1 MSGVSLSQF
10 NPSKPEAPTYP
21 DVPWWSVLVAALVF
35 SIAGVIVGAYV
46 GVGSLTSAAGT
57 VSIGS
62 FAIDTVSYIPHILL
76 LFGVLADM
84 FTLQGVWSIPTLVGV
99 LSIFGNYVFD
109 YFWSGLDSLGD
120 SVKTTITKPT
130 VQQPPVASGGGRMKG
145 GKLFESYTGCSV
157 QGLESWNSAYTPQTL
172 VITSTVFSY
181 YCLDLVRNRGWVN
194 SIGVLLSFILAY
206 GAQVGVISYNT
217 SGVGC
222 AVDGQKVQ
230 YSPFMQGLRSLFNG
244 LFFGGVSYAVV
255 ESYAKSRLPSS
266 AILPYSPISAKDLRA
281 GPNGKMV
288 DAKGN
293 PYIVLDNGLAIPD
306 IGAAAPGTPLASGA
320 TTMASNRTAAAA
332 TCPSR

>member
-1 MSGVSLSQF
+1 MSGASLAQF
-10 NPSKPEAPTYP
+10 NPPPPEAPKYP

-62 FAIDTVSYIPHILL
+62 FAVDTVSYVPHILL

-84 FTLQGVWSIPTLVGV
+84 FTLQGVWSIPSLVGV
-99 LSIFGNYVFD
+99 LSIFANYVFD
-109 YFWSGLDSLGD
+109 FFWKGLDSLGE
-120 SVKTTITKPT
+120 SVKTTIRKPMDEE
-130 VQQPPVASGGGRMKG
+130 PPTSGGKRMKG

-157 QGLESWNSAYTPQTL
+157 QGLEGWNSAYAPQTL
-172 VITSTVFSY
+172 VITSTIFSY

-194 SIGVLLSFILAY
+194 SIGVLLSFVLAY
-206 GAQVGVISYNT
+206 LAQVGVISFNT
-217 SGVGC
+217 ANVGC
-222 AVDGQKVQ
+222 AVDGQKEQ
-230 YSPFMQGLRSLFNG
+230 YSPFMQGLRALFNG
-244 LFFGGVSYAVV
+244 IFFGGISYAVV
-255 ESYAKSRLPSS
+255 ESYAKARLPSS
-266 AILPYSPISAKDLRA
+266 AILPYSPVAAKDLRM

-288 DAKGN
+288 DENGN

-306 IGAAAPGTPLASGA
+306 VGAPGTSLASGA
-320 TTMASNRTAAAA
+320 STMASGNRAAAA